1 LVGLGPAQC
10 KKKRAAKTV
19 GLPIGPPDSTRYNPN
34 AWARSNPTYII
45 IIIIT
50 IIIIIIII
58 ILVVVV
64 IVVVFYYIIII
75 KY

>member
-45 IIIIT
+45 IIII
-50 IIIIIIII
+50 IIII